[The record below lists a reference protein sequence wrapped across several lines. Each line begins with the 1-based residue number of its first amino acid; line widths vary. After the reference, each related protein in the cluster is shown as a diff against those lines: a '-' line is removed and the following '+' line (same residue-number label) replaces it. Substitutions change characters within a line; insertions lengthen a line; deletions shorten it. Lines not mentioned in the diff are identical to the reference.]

1 MLSIVDEAH
10 ARQELAR
17 AVHIG
22 FVADLEALDKDLD
35 DLRSKVKNVSPDA
48 IARRL
53 EKFKAV
59 RDRAR
64 TYATLL
70 SLQQETIAEKIDALH
85 QKATAMLT
93 DSDDEPQPET
103 SVSVATL
110 PREEPA
116 GCTVAAIAGL
126 IDDDPDAPF

>member
-1 MLSIVDEAH
+1 NTPYLIMVPIVDETH

-35 DLRSKVKNVSPDA
+35 DLCSKVKNVSSDA

-59 RDRAR
+59 RDRAK

-85 QKATAMLT
+85 QKATAMLIE
-93 DSDDEPQPET
+93 DDEHRRKRAYPSPLCHSRSRPYVPQRR
-103 SVSVATL
+103 S
-110 PREEPA
+110 PA
-116 GCTVAAIAGL
+116 
-126 IDDDPDAPF
+126 

>member
-1 MLSIVDEAH
+1 MVPIVDEAH

-17 AVHIG
+17 AIHIG

-53 EKFKAV
+53 DKFRGV

-93 DSDDEPQPET
+93 ESEDEQLPEAPA
-103 SVSVATL
+103 SVATL
-110 PREEPA
+110 PPRGPA
-116 GCTVAAIAGL
+116 RRTAPAIAGL

>member
-1 MLSIVDEAH
+1 
-10 ARQELAR
+10 
-17 AVHIG
+17 VHIG

-53 EKFKAV
+53 EKFKTV

-93 DSDDEPQPET
+93 GSEDDPLPEA
-103 SVSVATL
+103 SVSVTAV
-110 PREEPA
+110 PRQELA
-116 GCTVAAIAGL
+116 RHTASAIASL

>member
-1 MLSIVDEAH
+1 M
-10 ARQELAR
+10 
-17 AVHIG
+17 HIG

-35 DLRSKVKNVSPDA
+35 DLRSKVKHVSPDA

-93 DSDDEPQPET
+93 ESDDEPLPEAA
-103 SVSVATL
+103 VSVAAV
-110 PREEPA
+110 PRQEPA
-116 GCTVAAIAGL
+116 RRTAPAIAAL